1 MSHAHAD
8 NQHSGYTWSVKVDIL
23 DVGFVKPEATIAS
36 WVDEDIKR
44 AQTERRNDV
53 LYTCT

>member
-23 DVGFVKPEATIAS
+23 DVGFVKPEATTAS